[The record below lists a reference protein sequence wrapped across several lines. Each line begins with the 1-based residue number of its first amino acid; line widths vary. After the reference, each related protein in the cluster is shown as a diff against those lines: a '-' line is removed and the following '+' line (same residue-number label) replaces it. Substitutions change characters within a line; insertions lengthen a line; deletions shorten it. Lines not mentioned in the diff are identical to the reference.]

1 MTEPFTTSTG
11 FQVFSDPQP
20 DDPYVCAALKYVED
34 NMGRKLSAEETKEC
48 IAEAIKGKQDTFR
61 LFWPKPL
68 KYESEL
74 TPEERR
80 EFDEWLKR

>member
-11 FQVFSDPQP
+11 FQVFSDTRP
-20 DDPYVCAALKYVED
+20 DDPYVYAALKYVED
-34 NMGRKLSAEETKEC
+34 NIGRKLSAEEIREC
-48 IAEAIKGKQDTFR
+48 TAEAIKGKQDTFR

-74 TPEERR
+74 TQEERK
-80 EFDEWLKR
+80 EFEEWLER